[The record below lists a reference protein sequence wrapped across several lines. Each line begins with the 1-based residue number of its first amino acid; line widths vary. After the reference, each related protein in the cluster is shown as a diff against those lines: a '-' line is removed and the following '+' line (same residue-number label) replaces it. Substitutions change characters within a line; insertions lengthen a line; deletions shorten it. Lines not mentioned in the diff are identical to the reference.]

1 MPAINLFYSFKKSG
15 ILLSILFF
23 TLNIFGQVTFERYY
37 GGMSDEEGNS
47 VVQTADGGFILA
59 GYTKSFGAGSSDLY
73 IVRVNTNGDTV
84 WTRTIGGTGYD
95 NAVDITNV
103 DDNHYLIGGYVGT
116 GNGDIFLVKINDI
129 GNVIWTKT
137 IGTADNDHLKK
148 IKKTPDGGFIICG
161 DITALGD
168 YKYLLVKTNSSGD
181 TLWTKAY
188 NYGTAYSIDVTN
200 DGGFILGVDPFEVPY
215 FTDDFLL
222 VKTSPDGD
230 IEWTKTYGGP
240 ETEVPYAVGQTSDGG
255 YFIAG
260 RTDSYGAG
268 GSDFYLLK
276 TNSGGDSLW
285 AKTYGGEADERA
297 FAAIQTSD
305 DGYIMAGYTFADVN
319 QYFDFYLVKTDLN
332 GNLQWTRTY
341 GGVWQEVAY
350 EIKETE
356 DGYAIVGYTQSY
368 GEGGF
373 DMYFVKTD
381 KNGLLTGT
389 VDNEN
394 NLCTG
399 FQLYQ
404 NFPDPFNPSTTIRFQ
419 LPEYMHASLKIY
431 DILGREVETLI
442 KGELGPGPHN
452 IVFNPSTYSSGVYF
466 YQLKAVSGGRQ
477 TRDLIQ
483 TKKMILLK

>member
-1 MPAINLFYSFKKSG
+1 MPAYNLFCSIKKSG
-15 ILLSILFF
+15 ILLSMLFF

-37 GGMSDEEGNS
+37 GGISDEEGNS
-47 VVQTADGGFILA
+47 IAQTVDGGFIIA
-59 GYTKSFGAGSSDLY
+59 GYTESYGAGSRDLY
-73 IVRVNTNGDTV
+73 VVRINTYGDTV
-84 WTRTIGGTGYD
+84 WTRTFGGAGYD
-95 NAVDITNV
+95 DAVDITSI
-103 DDNHYLIGGYVGT
+103 DDSHYLIGGYTGT
-116 GNGDIFLVKINDI
+116 GNGDIYLVKINDI
-129 GNVIWTKT
+129 GDVIWTKT
-137 IGTADNDHLKK
+137 IGTTDNDHLKK
-148 IKKTPDGGFIICG
+148 IRKSPDGGFIICG
-161 DITALGD
+161 DIMGLGD

-188 NYGTAYSIDVTN
+188 NYGTAYSIDLTN

-222 VKTSPDGD
+222 VKTSADGD

-240 ETEVPYAVGQTSDGG
+240 QTEVPYAVGQTSDGG

-305 DGYIMAGYTFADVN
+305 DGYLMAGYTFADVN
-319 QYFDFYLVKTDLN
+319 QYFDFYLVKTDVN
-332 GNLQWTRTY
+332 GNLQWTRVY
-341 GGVWQEVAY
+341 GGVWQEMAY
-350 EIKETE
+350 GIKETE

-368 GEGGF
+368 GSGGF

-381 KNGLLTGT
+381 KNGLITGT
-389 VDNEN
+389 VDYKTNSGTN
-394 NLCTG
+394 

-404 NFPDPFNPSTTIRFQ
+404 NFPDPFNPSTTIRFE
-419 LPEYMHASLKIY
+419 LPVNTQASLKIY
-431 DILGREVETLI
+431 DVLGIEIETLI
-442 KGELGPGPHN
+442 EGELSAGPHD
-452 IVFNPSTYSSGVYF
+452 IVFNPSLYSSGVYF
-466 YQLKAVSGGRQ
+466 YQLKAG
-477 TRDLIQ
+477 DLIQ
-483 TKKMILLK
+483 TKKMILLR

>member
-1 MPAINLFYSFKKSG
+1 MPAPNLFYKIKKSG

-23 TLNIFGQVTFERYY
+23 NLNIFGQVTFERYY

-59 GYTKSFGAGSSDLY
+59 GYTESFGAGSQDLY
-73 IVRVNTNGDTV
+73 IVRVNTYGDTV
-84 WTRTIGGTGYD
+84 WTRTFGGTGYD

-103 DDNHYLIGGYVGT
+103 DDSHYLIGGYIGT
-116 GNGDIFLVKINDI
+116 GNGDIYLVKINDNGDADWI
-129 GNVIWTKT
+129 KT

-148 IKKTPDGGFIICG
+148 IKRTPDGGFIICG
-161 DITALGD
+161 DITGLGD
-168 YKYLLVKTNSSGD
+168 YKYLLIKTNSSGD

-188 NYGTAYSIDVTN
+188 DYGTAYSMDLTN

-222 VKTSPDGD
+222 VKTSSDGD
-230 IEWTKTYGGP
+230 IEWTKKYGGP
-240 ETEVPYAVGQTSDGG
+240 STEIPYAIGQTSDGG

-285 AKTYGGEADERA
+285 AKTYGGERDERA
-297 FAAIQTSD
+297 FDAIQTSD
-305 DGYIMAGYTFADVN
+305 GGYLMAGYTHENPDQF
-319 QYFDFYLVKTDLN
+319 FDFYIVKTDEN

-341 GGVWQEVAY
+341 GGPWQEMAY

-356 DGYAIVGYTQSY
+356 DGFAIIGYTQSY
-368 GEGGF
+368 GAGGF

-381 KNGLLTGT
+381 KNGLITGA
-389 VDNEN
+389 VNDKRNSKIN
-394 NLCTG
+394 

-404 NFPDPFNPSTTIRFQ
+404 NFPDPFNPSTTIRFELSQ
-419 LPEYMHASLKIY
+419 IMYASLKIY
-431 DILGREVETLI
+431 DVLGRQIETLI
-442 KGELGPGPHN
+442 EGELNAGLHDF
-452 IVFNPSTYSSGVYF
+452 VFNPISYCSGVYF
-466 YQLKAVSGGRQ
+466 YQLKAVPVGGK
-477 TRDLIQ
+477 TGNLIQ
-483 TKKMILLK
+483 TKKMILLR